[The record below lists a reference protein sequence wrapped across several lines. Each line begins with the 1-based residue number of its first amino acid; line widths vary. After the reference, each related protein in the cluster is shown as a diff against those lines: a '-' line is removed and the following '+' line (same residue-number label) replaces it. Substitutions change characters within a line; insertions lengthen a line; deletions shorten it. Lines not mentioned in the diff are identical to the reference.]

1 MRGKALLTT
10 AAAAML
16 AATVLPAATATAAP
30 TTSTAPAAASA
41 PREPFCDADSTVPV
55 GNGWSVEAAAVL
67 TRTGARYQSCYLQ
80 YGDAGTAVLL
90 LQARIAD
97 CYGLHLTQTARYDVA
112 TRSAVQRVQRLHGIT
127 ADGVYGPQTFKAM
140 RWRLVNARHQTSEQC
155 YRPFVNRT
163 VAKAPAPGTYSPY
176 CSTVLGRYAANG
188 WWAVL
193 PGVSTRTGDP
203 NFGCFLKPGD
213 RSEGVYQLQLALRYC
228 YRAGLAVDGYY
239 GPQTKATVQR
249 VQKLHGIRVDGVYGP
264 ATMRAMV
271 WRLHK
276 RAPFVESERCY
287 SPF

>member
-1 MRGKALLTT
+1 MRGKALLTM
-10 AAAAML
+10 AAAAIL

-41 PREPFCDADSTVPV
+41 AREPFCNADSTVPA

-90 LQARIAD
+90 LQDRITD
-97 CYGLHLTQTARYDVA
+97 CYGFSLQQTARFDAA
-112 TRSAVQRVQRLHGIT
+112 TKAALQRVQRLHGLT

-140 RWRLVNARHQTSEQC
+140 RWRLVNARHQSSERC

-163 VAKAPAPGTYSPY
+163 VATAPASGSYSPY
-176 CSTVLGRYAANG
+176 CPTELGRYAANG
-188 WWAVL
+188 WWAIL
-193 PGVSTRTGDP
+193 PGLFTRTGGP
-203 NFGCFLKPGD
+203 SFGCFLKQGD
-213 RSEGVYQLQLALRYC
+213 RGEGVYQLQVALRSC

-249 VQKLHGIRVDGVYGP
+249 VQKLHHITADGVYGP
-264 ATMRAMV
+264 ATMKAMF
-271 WRLHK
+271 WRLHQ
-276 RAPFVESERCY
+276 RSTYVESERCH